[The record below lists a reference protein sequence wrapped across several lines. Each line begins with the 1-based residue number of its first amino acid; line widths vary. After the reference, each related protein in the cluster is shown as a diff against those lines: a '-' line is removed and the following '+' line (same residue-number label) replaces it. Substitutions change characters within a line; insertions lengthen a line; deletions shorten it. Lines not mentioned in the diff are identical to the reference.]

1 MKSGNTTNMHRQ
13 RMMLVMACNN
23 HLSRSGSF
31 PIEESSDNE
40 SIICNRAVLSEYFS
54 SRNFWAMTKSSFPE
68 VIPRI
73 IKSADAF
80 RATQMSFNVLTFA
93 PLRPCSSIE
102 MKLSDLS
109 TCSASCSCVKPAL
122 SRDSLILCPI
132 FSSKLFNSPK
142 MTTFLYLFKKKVAFY
157 FTK

>member
-1 MKSGNTTNMHRQ
+1 
-13 RMMLVMACNN
+13 MMLVMACNN

-80 RATQMSFNVLTFA
+80 RAIVRKLQEQFDASEELIRHDVTDTLA
-93 PLRPCSSIE
+93 KLRSVGAIDE
-102 MKLSDLS
+102 
-109 TCSASCSCVKPAL
+109 
-122 SRDSLILCPI
+122 
-132 FSSKLFNSPK
+132 
-142 MTTFLYLFKKKVAFY
+142 
-157 FTK
+157 